1 MALSISGVNCGGTR
15 GNATSCDQC
24 ICYEQGEMDGIPL
37 LSCGS
42 RGDCGGDCQ
51 WKSSGG
57 SSGMCARKQGTQI
70 VFILGMESICVYV
83 CLVLTFVTYFTDI
96 FLVFTFSAEGSTTED
111 TESVTTEPGPE
122 STTTNTSEPTTV
134 STLQGDMRYI
144 YCRIRLHNLHLSAY

>member
-1 MALSISGVNCGGTR
+1 MALSILGVDCGGTR
-15 GNATSCDQC
+15 GSAPSCDQC

-57 SSGMCARKQGTQI
+57 SGGMCVQKQGTPI

-83 CLVLTFVTYFTDI
+83 CLVSTFVTYFTDI

-111 TESVTTEPGPE
+111 TESVTTEPRPE
-122 STTTNTSEPTTV
+122 STTNTSEPTTV
-134 STLQGDMRYI
+134 STLQGEMRYI
-144 YCRIRLHNLHLSAY
+144 FAG